1 MSQVVKAIYENGFF
15 RPLESVSLAEHE
27 TVSLIVQSGSNAQQA
42 AADVSSSADFDRQLD
57 LLLFDGPSLP
67 VDFSR
72 ADIYCDHG

>member
-15 RPLESVSLAEHE
+15 RLLES
-27 TVSLIVQSGSNAQQA
+27 VSLIVQSGSNAQQA

-72 ADIYCDHG
+72 ADIYCDHD